1 MLNDLI
7 EGLIRFIVH
16 HRELAYLLL
25 FLGSLFD
32 TLIGFSFF
40 VWGEVFFLAGS
51 ILAGMGILD
60 IWAVMA
66 TLYAGG
72 SAGDNL
78 SYYLGRL
85 LGPLSFRRVKKLPVI
100 RRFFSFATYK
110 RSARFFR
117 KYGAV
122 SVLIGRLLGPLAWI
136 TPFLAGQ
143 YEIPYRKFLIFDTIG
158 VLLGIGE
165 FIVAGYFFGK
175 HYKVLL
181 DLIETYSIVFLF
193 VVTMGILL
201 YLYLK
206 RSGMLQQFLYHLR
219 QERIRLFHLVIH
231 NAAVFAI
238 VSLLLYALFLLF
250 IFFVDPPES
259 KSDFKAPP
267 YYTVKAPKLDDCRK
281 MGTYY
286 RSRPGRIIQPVN
298 VVLESDLNLSQ
309 ILDGD
314 WSAVKIFLQDRVS
327 LRNYLH
333 LLWEKLPP
341 VSSLYLQGLP
351 QNVAYQYRSDSLSRR
366 EHIRFWIFRPAGRK
380 RTEYYGSISYDN
392 GYDFSFYNYFFTPV
406 HKIDKAIDKSR
417 EFFRHYLMTRP
428 DLSVQCREIRTPCRV
443 AKISG
448 DNEEA
453 EEQMYYTDGK
463 VLKCTVQKKKRGE
476 R

>member
-1 MLNDLI
+1 MLNELI
-7 EGLIRFIVH
+7 QGLIHFIVQH
-16 HRELAYLLL
+16 QDLAYLLL
-25 FLGSLFD
+25 FLGSFFD

-60 IWAVMA
+60 IWGVIA

-72 SAGDNL
+72 AAGDNL

-85 LGPLSFRRVKKLPVI
+85 LGPLSFRRIKKIPLI

-165 FIVAGYFFGK
+165 FIIAGYLFGK

-193 VVTMGILL
+193 VVSIAILL

-206 RSGMLQQFLYHLR
+206 RSGTLQKFLYHLR
-219 QERIRLFHLVIH
+219 EERIRLFHLVIR
-231 NAAVFAI
+231 NVTVFAI
-238 VSLLLYALFLLF
+238 VSLLLYMLFLLF

-267 YYTVKAPKLDDCRK
+267 YYTVKAPKLVKCRK
-281 MGTYY
+281 LGTYY
-286 RSRPGRIIQPVN
+286 RSKPGKIIQPVN
-298 VVLESDLNLSQ
+298 VILESDLDLPQ

-314 WSAVKIFLQDRVS
+314 WSAVKIFLQDRIS
-327 LRNYLH
+327 LRTYLH
-333 LLWEKLPP
+333 LLREKLPP
-341 VSSLYLQGLP
+341 VSSLYLQGMP
-351 QNVAYQYRSDSLSRR
+351 QNAAYQYRSDSLSRR
-366 EHIRFWIFRPAGRK
+366 EHIRFWIFRPAGQK
-380 RTEYYGSISYDN
+380 YTDYYGSISYDD

-417 EFFRHYLMTRP
+417 EFFRQYLIHRP
-428 DLSVQCREIRTPCRV
+428 DLSVQCREIQTPCRV
-443 AKISG
+443 AKLFG
-448 DNEEA
+448 DNEAA
-453 EEQMYYTDGK
+453 EEQSYYTDGK
-463 VLKCTVQKKKRGE
+463 VLKCTIRKKRGKK
-476 R
+476 